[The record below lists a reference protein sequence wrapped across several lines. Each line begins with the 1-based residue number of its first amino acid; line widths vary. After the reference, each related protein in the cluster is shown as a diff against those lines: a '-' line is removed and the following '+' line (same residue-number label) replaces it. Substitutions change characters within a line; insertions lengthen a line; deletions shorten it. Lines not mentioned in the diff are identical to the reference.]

1 MSLPIVV
8 SFGTFV
14 VPTYTLLL
22 SLAVIGVGLCIW
34 FQYRH
39 ESRLRAP
46 IANVLLAV
54 LLGGVIGARLVHVL
68 LNALYFVER
77 VPEALRLDGGGL
89 DWHGALLGG
98 CLAMRLIA
106 GWYMPRLQIDTRRL
120 LDMLAMGVGVLAL
133 AAWGGCLASNCAYGK
148 EVAAVVGYPPF
159 VIVETSDEFGTLA
172 PRFNPYGLGAVH
184 AAGLAAVGALCWW
197 RGWMLYRRLWLVIF
211 LLSIGLL
218 AIGFVRGDYAVIILG
233 LRTDQWLDVGTL
245 GVSLYCMRRAGMI
258 STLYPF

>member
-22 SLAVIGVGLCIW
+22 SLAIIGVGLCVW

-46 IANVLLAV
+46 IVNVLLAM
-54 LLGGVIGARLVHVL
+54 LLGGIIGARLVHVL
-68 LNALYFVER
+68 LNAPYFVER
-77 VPEALRLDGGGL
+77 VTEALRLDGGGL

-98 CLAMRLIA
+98 SIAMRLVVH
-106 GWYMPRLQIDTRRL
+106 WYAPRLKVDTRRL
-120 LDMLAMGVGVLAL
+120 LDVMAIGVGVLAL
-133 AAWGGCLASNCAYGK
+133 AVWGGCLASNCAYGK
-148 EVAAVVGYPPF
+148 EVTAAVGYPPF

-172 PRFNPYGLGAVH
+172 PRFNTYGLGAVH

-197 RGWMLYRRLWLVIF
+197 RGWTLYRRLWLVIF
-211 LLSIGLL
+211 MLSMGLF
-218 AIGFVRGDYAVIILG
+218 AIGFVRGDYAVILLG
-233 LRTDQWLDVGTL
+233 LRADQWLDIGTL
-245 GVSLYCMRRAGMI
+245 GVSLYFIRRGGMGN
-258 STLYPF
+258 TL